1 MRIAVLGTGKMGGAV
16 GRRLASAGHK
26 IIYGSRD
33 PKGNSYRF
41 ADASNISVKPYAVA
55 SREGELAVIAVP
67 WAFALDLVGSIK
79 NDLDGKIVVD
89 LTNPLAPDASHLVVG
104 GADSA
109 VEQIARTLDQST
121 VVKAFNGITA
131 DNFANP
137 RFSGEVAQVFYC
149 GGDGDSKAIVRALI
163 ESCGYLGQECG
174 ALSNARYLEA
184 IAMLWLQLAFWE
196 DWGGAF
202 GFKIVRNGHAITT
215 RDTLP

>member
-1 MRIAVLGTGKMGGAV
+1 MHIAILGTGKMGGTV

-33 PKGNSYRF
+33 PNGNSHRF
-41 ADASNISVKPYAVA
+41 ADYPNISVKSYVVA
-55 SREGELAVIAVP
+55 SKEGEMAIIAVP
-67 WAFALDLVGSIK
+67 WAFALDLVGSLK
-79 NDLDGKIVVD
+79 DELGGKIVVD

-109 VEQIARTLDQST
+109 AEQIARTLAHSK

-149 GGDGDSKAIVRALI
+149 GDDGDSKAIVHTLI
-163 ESCGYLGQECG
+163 ESCGYQGKECG

-196 DWGGAF
+196 DWGGSF
-202 GFKIVRNGHAITT
+202 GFKIVAT
-215 RDTLP
+215 DTPLR